1 MGIVLKTSA
10 GLLCYCLL
18 LAACASAP
26 PAARQGETVI
36 GNVPFYPQETYQCG
50 PASLAGV
57 LNYEGL
63 DTTPERIAKDIF
75 SRSARGTLNLDMAL
89 YAQRNGFSAQE
100 YSGSMQDLKEKISA
114 GQPLLVMV
122 DYGFLAWQVNHFMVV
137 VGYNS
142 DGVIANSG
150 KKEREFINNDTFLR
164 IWRKAG
170 FWSLAIRKK

>member
-1 MGIVLKTSA
+1 MGIVFKTLA
-10 GLLCYCLL
+10 GLLCCCLL
-18 LAACASAP
+18 IAACASAP
-26 PAARQGETVI
+26 PVARQGETVI
-36 GNVPFYPQETYQCG
+36 GNVPFYPQEAYQCG

-63 DTTPERIAKDIF
+63 DTTPEKIAEEIF

-89 YAQRNGFSAQE
+89 YAQQNGFSALE
-100 YSGSMQDLKEKISA
+100 YAGSLQDLREKISS

-150 KKEREFINNDTFLR
+150 RNEHEFISNDRFLK
-164 IWRKAG
+164 IWRKTG
-170 FWSLAIRKK
+170 FWSLAIKKK

>member
-1 MGIVLKTSA
+1 MGIVLKTVA
-10 GLLCYCLL
+10 GLMCLCLL

-36 GNVPFYPQETYQCG
+36 SNVPFYPQEAYQCG

-57 LNYEGL
+57 LNFEGL
-63 DTTPERIAKDIF
+63 ETTPEKIAEEIF

-89 YAQRNGFSAQE
+89 YAQQKGFSAIE

-122 DYGFLAWQVNHFMVV
+122 DYGFLAWQANHFMVV

-150 KKEREFINNDTFLR
+150 KTERELINNDTFLR
-164 IWRKAG
+164 IWRKTG
-170 FWSLAIRKK
+170 FWTLVIRKK

>member
-36 GNVPFYPQETYQCG
+36 GNVPFYPQEADQCG